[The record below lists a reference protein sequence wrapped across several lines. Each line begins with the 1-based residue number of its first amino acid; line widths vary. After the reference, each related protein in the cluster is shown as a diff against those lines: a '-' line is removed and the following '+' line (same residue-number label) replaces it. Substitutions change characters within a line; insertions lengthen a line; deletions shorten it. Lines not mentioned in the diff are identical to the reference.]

1 MSIRAQYMYKNTGKI
16 LRTTW
21 LMCSLGILAQVSIF
35 SRFFE
40 LRGSD

>member
-1 MSIRAQYMYKNTGKI
+1 MAA
-16 LRTTW
+16 LRLTQ